1 MGEFLNKHCVAA
13 HQQIGDFEVTNV
25 NGRLQ
30 KNGGN
35 VVSYF
40 LTPEG
45 RVIDAVVGP
54 ANGDKLLSEAQWS
67 QRLFEQ
73 ISRLPRWPTSAA
85 TELVRQAHLAHLAQS
100 NDHVHA
106 YLAENPL
113 ATLDQIYRQ
122 VFENLANQKVAQ
134 GHEGAKAAAVA
145 FQQARG
151 SGRPVLL
158 VLLKRNNG
166 QPDGA
171 TAQLLAKLGSK
182 SAARPA
188 KSCLVVTLPIDELPA
203 LSNLA
208 DVPAYDLAERAAPT
222 MVLVRP
228 SGEQIAAIPAAV
240 DPQDLA
246 AQLWSA
252 LDEVC
257 FDRAQE
263 LLEAGQM
270 KLAATYLGMV
280 KSSPTKSPLKQLA
293 REQWGKLR
301 AGEPVEPTTAAVIRK
316 PDTSASAALN
326 R

>member
-1 MGEFLNKHCVAA
+1 VGEFLDEHCIAA
-13 HQQIGDFEVTNV
+13 HQQIGNFEVTNV
-25 NGRLQ
+25 NGRVQ

-54 ANGDKLLSEAQWS
+54 ANGDKLLGEAQWS

-73 ISRLPRWPTSAA
+73 IARLPRQPTSAA
-85 TELVRQAHLAHLAQS
+85 TELVRQAHVAQS
-100 NDHVHA
+100 NDRVHA

-122 VFENLANQKVAQ
+122 VFEDLANQKVAQ
-134 GHEGAKAAAVA
+134 GHEEAQAAAAA

-158 VLLKRNNG
+158 VLFKGNDG

-171 TAQLLAKLGSK
+171 TAQLLARLASNA
-182 SAARPA
+182 AARPA

-208 DVPAYDLAERAAPT
+208 DVPAYDLAERVTPT
-222 MVLVRP
+222 MVLARP
-228 SGEQIAAIPAAV
+228 NGEQIAAIRAAV
-240 DPQDLA
+240 DASELA
-246 AQLWSA
+246 GQLWSA
-252 LDEVC
+252 LDEAR

-263 LLEAGQM
+263 LLEAGEM
-270 KLAATYLGMV
+270 RLAATYLGWV
-280 KSSPTKSPLKQLA
+280 KSSPTKGPLKQLA
-293 REQWGKLR
+293 KAQWEQLW
-301 AGEPVEPTTAAVIRK
+301 AGEPVEPTTAAAAAK
-316 PDTSASAALN
+316 PAISASAILE